1 MSTEGGWSLFASS
14 SKVLVLRTKGKKMKF
29 VYTYVEFDF
38 SMDDDPDYAPF
49 VETIAKAYNELM
61 GEVFEIENDLLVD
74 DDGIV
79 DPECD
84 DVVDAIV
91 NLISDVT
98 GWLVIDS
105 KWKILEV

>member
-1 MSTEGGWSLFASS
+1 MSKEGGWSPFASS

-38 SMDDDPDYAPF
+38 SSDDDPDYAPL

-61 GEVFEIENDLLVD
+61 GEVFEIANDLLVD

-84 DVVDAIV
+84 DVADAII

-105 KWKILEV
+105 RWKILEV